1 MDSDMDLL
9 QLTFDKLDVGNI
21 NDLVADDSCGA
32 ISLFVGTT
40 RNNFEDKKVLTLEY
54 VAYEPMALKMMKQI
68 CDNIRNKWDDVF
80 KIAIYHRLG
89 LVPVKEAS
97 VVIAISSPHRQTS
110 LDAVQFAID
119 ELKRIVPIWKKEK
132 YEANE
137 SAWKE
142 NKECT
147 GVPKKLKRNRL
158 DFEDCQIEA
167 DTVGQNLVQISADER
182 EINRRIQCFVEKKR
196 EEIDLNNI
204 RDFTTTPNIRI
215 KEEDGNTEESEEITS
230 CARTNGIVIK
240 QVDSKGHLR
249 VRRVKNR
256 IGPQIKPDYLQTLDK
271 LMTNE
276 SGKKMRIKE
285 EIIEQERDEDASE
298 HNTGAIN
305 DLPLGLRERLQNVED
320 HLNMTVINPKHVYE
334 RIKAIENKI
343 LYLESLSPEYRHFL
357 VEKPVFVPEATKP
370 YKKKVFSIEE
380 IDSLIDGVKS
390 ELEDRKDLVFT

>member
-1 MDSDMDLL
+1 MDSSLDLI
-9 QLTFDKLDVGNI
+9 QLTPNKLDVGTI
-21 NDLVADDSCGA
+21 SDLVADDSCGA

-40 RNNFEDKKVLTLEY
+40 RDNFEDKKVLTLEY

-110 LDAVQFAID
+110 LDSVQFAIE
-119 ELKRIVPIWKKEK
+119 ELKKTVPIWKKEK

-142 NKECT
+142 NKECPD
-147 GVPKKLKRNRL
+147 VPRKLKRNRL
-158 DFEDCQIEA
+158 DFDDCQVEI
-167 DTVGQNLVQISADER
+167 DQVSQNLVQISADEK
-182 EINRRIQCFVEKKR
+182 EIIRRIQCFVEKKR

-204 RDFTTTPNIRI
+204 RDFTTTNTRVNDEAI
-215 KEEDGNTEESEEITS
+215 KEESEEVFS

-256 IGPQIKPDYLQTLDK
+256 IGPQIKPDYLQQLDK
-271 LMTNE
+271 LMANE

-285 EIIEQERDEDASE
+285 EIVEQEEEEEE
-298 HNTGAIN
+298 HTGLN
-305 DLPLGLRERLQNVED
+305 NMPLGLRERLQNVEN
-320 HLNMTVINPKHVYE
+320 HLNMGPINPKHVFE
-334 RIKAIENKI
+334 RIKAIEDKI
-343 LYLESLSPEYRHFL
+343 LYLESLSPEYKHFL
-357 VEKPVFVPEATKP
+357 MEKPTYVPEMPKP
-370 YKKKVFSIEE
+370 FKKKVFSVDE
-380 IDSLIDGVKS
+380 IDSLIDEVKS
-390 ELEDRKDLVFT
+390 ELEDRKDMVFG